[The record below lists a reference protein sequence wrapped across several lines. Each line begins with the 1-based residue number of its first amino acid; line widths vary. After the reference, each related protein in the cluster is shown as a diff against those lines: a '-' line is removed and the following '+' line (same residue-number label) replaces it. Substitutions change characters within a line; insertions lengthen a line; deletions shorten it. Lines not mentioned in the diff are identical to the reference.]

1 MVQVHILKKSLRQE
15 GVSERNAWKL
25 AMSGKGWWALSR
37 APQVNHALPNEKLME
52 MGLYSL
58 LDGYKALKM
67 YSEPPYTTHDCTVA

>member
-1 MVQVHILKKSLRQE
+1 MWLRQE

-25 AMSGKGWWALSR
+25 AMSDQGWWKFSR
-37 APQVNHALPNEKLME
+37 TPQVNYALPNVKLIE

-67 YSEPPYTTHDCTVA
+67 YSEPRYATHACTVV